1 MKEEFY
7 LTKKKDEITIRSSAA
22 EYLTYVASVGD
33 QADSIEMRYEDENIW
48 LTQKMM
54 ATLYDVDVRTIN
66 YHIKKI
72 FSDSELQE
80 NSVIQKFRITAADG
94 KAYNTNHYSLEMI
107 IAVGFKV
114 NSERAVQ
121 FRKWV
126 NQIAKDYTIKG
137 WVMDDERLKR
147 GTYLTEKYFDEQL
160 ERIREIRASERKF
173 YQKITDLYATAI
185 DYDKNSATT
194 RRFYATVQNKM
205 HYAVHGHT
213 AAELIVERA
222 DHTREHMGLTTW
234 ADAPEGK
241 IKKSDVT
248 VAKNYLSQDEMKQLN
263 RMVTA
268 YLDFAENMTLRHI
281 PLTMQ
286 DWEKRLNSFIEMFDF
301 PFPTSLVDENGFFR
315 GQIILTLVNKSLVD
329 EKQAGEYC
337 QSNIDVFFGTY
348 ETEKERDVTKPTI
361 KNPRGVD
368 DNQNLLSDSLYSAS
382 AKGIH
387 PINGFERECTLVKY
401 GKKFHPVKKYAIDL
415 ADMTPSNRDK
425 WLPSTR
431 KWYLKIE
438 GLYRDFIE
446 KEAVKKDFQ
455 LSQEYCMIL
464 TIRDPEHT
472 APVYDEVT
480 QQLTNRN
487 FIHHDVRVRN
497 VVHVTNE

>member
-1 MKEEFY
+1 MA
-7 LTKKKDEITIRSSAA
+7 KKKDEITIRSSAA

-33 QADSIEMRYEDENIW
+33 QQDSIEMRYEDENIW
-48 LTQKMM
+48 LTQKMI

-66 YHIKKI
+66 EHIKKI
-72 FSDSELQE
+72 YSDSELE
-80 NSVIQKFRITAADG
+80 EDSTIRNFRIVQTEGSRQVTRDT
-94 KAYNTNHYSLEMI
+94 KHYNLQMI

-137 WVMDDERLKR
+137 WVMDDERMKR

-222 DHTREHMGLTTW
+222 DHTKEHMGLTTW

-286 DWEKRLNSFIEMFDF
+286 DWEKRLNSFIEMFDY
-301 PFPTSLVDENGFFR
+301 G
-315 GQIILTLVNKSLVD
+315 ILQD
-329 EKQAGEYC
+329 AGKVSAE
-337 QSNIDVFFGTY
+337 IAKLHA
-348 ETEKERDVTKPTI
+348 ETEFEKYRVIQDRLFMSDFDKYMLELEENTK
-361 KNPRGVD
+361 K
-368 DNQNLLSDSLYSAS
+368 
-382 AKGIH
+382 
-387 PINGFERECTLVKY
+387 
-401 GKKFHPVKKYAIDL
+401 
-415 ADMTPSNRDK
+415 
-425 WLPSTR
+425 
-431 KWYLKIE
+431 
-438 GLYRDFIE
+438 
-446 KEAVKKDFQ
+446 
-455 LSQEYCMIL
+455 
-464 TIRDPEHT
+464 
-472 APVYDEVT
+472 
-480 QQLTNRN
+480 
-487 FIHHDVRVRN
+487 
-497 VVHVTNE
+497 